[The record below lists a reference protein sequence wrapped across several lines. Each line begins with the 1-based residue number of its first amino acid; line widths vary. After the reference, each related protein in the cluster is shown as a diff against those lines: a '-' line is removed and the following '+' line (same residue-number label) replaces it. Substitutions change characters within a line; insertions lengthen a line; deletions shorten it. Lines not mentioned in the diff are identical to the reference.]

1 MFKTDSK
8 AGGYKSSI
16 GTPKYI
22 SERKF
27 SWSQSSF
34 SARHSNLNE

>member
-22 SERKF
+22 YLKE
-27 SWSQSSF
+27 
-34 SARHSNLNE
+34 NLADLKAVFQLDIQI